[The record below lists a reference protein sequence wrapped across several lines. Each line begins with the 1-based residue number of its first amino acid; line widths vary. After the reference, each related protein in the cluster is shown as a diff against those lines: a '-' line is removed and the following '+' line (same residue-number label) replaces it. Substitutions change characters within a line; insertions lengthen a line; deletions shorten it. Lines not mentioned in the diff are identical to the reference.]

1 MLRNTIYCSM
11 ITKKINDRYFLK
23 KTNIFL
29 VYAFL
34 LLSFFSI
41 SYADESNPYS
51 KYYKDLKIKS
61 PKAIIYDAEKDEVI
75 YEKGANEQSS
85 IASVTKLMTAMV
97 LLDSG
102 LDLDE
107 KILISESDMDTIKGT
122 KSKLW
127 VGSELSR
134 DELLHIALIASDNR
148 AASALSNSYPG
159 GKEAFVKAMNIKAK
173 QLDMVS
179 TNFVDPTGLNKNNIS
194 TATDLVK
201 LVQAANQYPLIRTIT
216 TTASYDAYIENKN
229 KKLSYVN
236 TNLLVRQGIWDIGI
250 SKTGYIQEA
259 GKCLVMQTQV
269 VGKPIVMVFLKSYGK
284 LTRTA
289 DANRV
294 KIWLEKGYNQG
305 LFAQN

>member
-1 MLRNTIYCSM
+1 M
-11 ITKKINDRYFLK
+11 IAKKINDRYFLK

-269 VGKPIVMVFLKSYGK
+269 LGKPIVMVFLKSYGK

>member
-1 MLRNTIYCSM
+1 
-11 ITKKINDRYFLK
+11 
-23 KTNIFL
+23 
-29 VYAFL
+29 
-34 LLSFFSI
+34 
-41 SYADESNPYS
+41 
-51 KYYKDLKIKS
+51 
-61 PKAIIYDAEKDEVI
+61 
-75 YEKGANEQSS
+75 
-85 IASVTKLMTAMV
+85 
-97 LLDSG
+97 
-102 LDLDE
+102 
-107 KILISESDMDTIKGT
+107 
-122 KSKLW
+122 
-127 VGSELSR
+127 
-134 DELLHIALIASDNR
+134 LLHIALIASDNR